1 MTREELANLERL
13 VNYMAYSFMKK
24 SRWQDI
30 SKLEWQD
37 ITGLLLKAKDRKR
50 KTAKPFTIGANYIYE
65 HLIIRKLYAVQNGQP
80 VATAATPN
88 HTKLNGIAVAL
99 GYEGYI
105 DFINNAHET
114 HPFNEL
120 RINIPN
126 KKEKVNTALLDN
138 LVGHWYCY
146 NRNLPYEPGKR
157 KEERIWRSALEIFKE
172 GDEYLVERTGK
183 GAHNYYGKIVAYD
196 DYVFII
202 MNSTML
208 TRQRHFIARIKDVG
222 HKLAQKNYKIGRI
235 NFVSTCVS
243 FNDEPIALY
252 EIFDRV
258 TNLKKL
264 EKQSIDLPI
273 DSPAIPENILLH
285 LRDIERN
292 RITQH

>member
-13 VNYMAYSFMKK
+13 ANYMAYSFMKK
-24 SRWQDI
+24 SNWQDI

-37 ITGLLLKAKDRKR
+37 ITEQLCRRPQKKKKQESPLS
-50 KTAKPFTIGANYIYE
+50 IGDNYIYE
-65 HLIIRKLYAVQNGQP
+65 HLVIRKLNAAKNGQLLSTIA
-80 VATAATPN
+80 VPN
-88 HTKLNGIAVAL
+88 YTKLNGIAIAL

-138 LVGHWYCY
+138 LIGHWYCY
-146 NRNLPYEPGKR
+146 NRNLAYEPSKR

-183 GAHNYYGKIVAYD
+183 GEHNYYGKIIAYD

-208 TRQRHFIARIKDVG
+208 TRQRHFIARIKDIG
-222 HKLAQKNYKIGRI
+222 QKLVEKNYKVSRI

-252 EIFDRV
+252 EIFERV

-273 DSPAIPENILLH
+273 DSPAIPENILSH
-285 LRDIERN
+285 LKDIERN
-292 RITQH
+292 RMTQH